1 MQQVQLKLK
10 SFDPLYINQLVSLFD
25 EILYT
30 LETPDSKEIFIPSKL
45 KKITVIRSP
54 HIHKK
59 SRDQFQIK
67 TYKRSLVLSLANINS
82 LHAFIEICKN
92 LHVVGVQIHISI
104 KHQSGYNK

>member
-10 SFDPLYINQLVSLFD
+10 SFDPVYINQLISLLND
-25 EILYT
+25 VLDT
-30 LETPDSKEIFIPSKL
+30 LEIQNSKEIFLPSKI

-67 TYKRSLVLSLANINS
+67 RYKRSMIISFTNIDI
-82 LHAFIEICKN
+82 LHAFLEICKD
-92 LHVVGVQIHISI
+92 LHVVGVQIHISV
-104 KHQSGYNK
+104 KYHS